1 MKANK
6 RGGRSRCSL
15 KSQSQHKNGFFFSVG
30 RSCWQHSVDGPK
42 IDNGLEAFKLCAVK
56 KTPGSNPPYRP
67 YPQTQLDYYS
77 HCSSLIWRTI
87 TTPTAVRSYG
97 VLVVVVVVVVVV
109 VLVLFPSLFSRRA
122 PCPNL
127 ASPFVFRSLSSLPA
141 FLRSPLFGILAA
153 LCVFLYGVHA
163 TFAVWDASVH
173 WRVIH
178 VSA

>member
-1 MKANK
+1 MIRVHEFRLQN
-6 RGGRSRCSL
+6 SNF
-15 KSQSQHKNGFFFSVG
+15 QSCLNYIHELLN
-30 RSCWQHSVDGPK
+30 
-42 IDNGLEAFKLCAVK
+42 
-56 KTPGSNPPYRP
+56 
-67 YPQTQLDYYS
+67 
-77 HCSSLIWRTI
+77 CSSLIWRTI

-163 TFAVWDASVH
+163 TFAV
-173 WRVIH
+173 
-178 VSA
+178 